1 MNWCFTFK
9 NNCWLFLVSLS
20 IFYFQ
25 TQISAQ
31 NNNEATIHGNFQ
43 IDAQYYEADSLIG
56 APKVPEKVLSNAYGN
71 IVYEKDKFS
80 AGIRYE
86 AYNNVMQ
93 GFDKRYKGQ
102 GITYRFARYKTDLLD
117 ITIGN
122 VYEQFGSGLLFR
134 TYYEPGL
141 LYDNSLDGVR
151 VIATPHKALTFK
163 GLIGR
168 QRNFFT
174 LGEGIVRAFDGE
186 LSINDLFDS
195 LKLKTRFIIGGS
207 FVSKYQPDRD
217 PDLVLPENVGAYG
230 GRINIINEHINF
242 FAEYA
247 YKINDPSYVN
257 GYNYKFGEALFTSF
271 SYATQE
277 FAFILQAKRIDNMNF
292 RSERDATLQQ
302 LLINYMPATTKQH
315 TYLMPAF
322 FPYAT
327 QPNGEVGGMAE
338 VQFKLPKNTLIG
350 GPYGTDVTINFS
362 FANGLV
368 KHPLK
373 DSTTTM
379 HFYSTRWD
387 EIGDPYYHDFFIE
400 IQRKLNKKW
409 KFTALYS
416 NQFYNKNIVMFNS
429 PNAGFPNMQAHIGVL
444 DVTYKYKTHSS
455 IRIEAQGRFA
465 YKRDINGGSWA
476 VGLVEWTPSSHF
488 YLTLIDQYN
497 YDNLDENLRLHYYTI
512 GLGFVKDSNRISI
525 TYGKQRAGVF
535 CVGGVCRN
543 VPASNGLAISITS
556 TF

>member
-1 MNWCFTFK
+1 MINKHWFIVFCFFACL
-9 NNCWLFLVSLS
+9 NAFS
-20 IFYFQ
+20 
-25 TQISAQ
+25 Q
-31 NNNEATIHGNFQ
+31 NNNDATIHGNFE
-43 IDAQYYEADSLIG
+43 IDAQYYEPDSLIG
-56 APKVPEKVLSNAYGN
+56 APRVPEKVLSNVFGN
-71 IVYEKDKFS
+71 MVYEKDKFS
-80 AGIRYE
+80 AGVRYE

-102 GITYRFARYKTDLLD
+102 GIVYRFARYKTDFVD
-117 ITIGN
+117 ITVGN
-122 VYEQFGSGLLFR
+122 IYEQFGSGLMFR

-141 LYDNSLDGVR
+141 LYDNSLDGAR
-151 VIATPHKALTFK
+151 AIITPHKGLTFK
-163 GLIGR
+163 GMIGR

-174 LGEGIVRAFDGE
+174 LGEGIVRALDGE

-195 LKLKTRFIIGGS
+195 LHWKTRFILGGS
-207 FVSKYQPDRD
+207 FVSKYQPDKD
-217 PDLVLPENVGAYG
+217 PDLILPENVGCYG
-230 GRINIINEHINF
+230 GRINIINESINF

-271 SYATQE
+271 SYARKG
-277 FAFILQAKRIDNMNF
+277 FALILQAKRIDNMDF

-338 VQFKLPKNTLIG
+338 CQFKIPKNTFLG
-350 GPYGTDVTINFS
+350 GAYGTDITVNFS
-362 FANGLV
+362 FANGLK
-368 KHPLK
+368 KHPVS
-373 DSTTTM
+373 DTSTTM
-379 HFYSTRWD
+379 NLYSTRWD
-387 EIGDPYYHDFFIE
+387 EVGEQYYHDFFIE
-400 IQRKLNKKW
+400 VQRKINKKW
-409 KFTALYS
+409 KMTAMYS

-429 PNAGFPNMQAHIGVL
+429 PNAGFPNMQAHIGVI
-444 DVTYKYKTHSS
+444 DVTYKYKTHSA
-455 IRIEAQGRFA
+455 IRMELQERYA
-465 YKRDINGGSWA
+465 YHRDINGGSWA
-476 VGLVEWTPSSHF
+476 VGLLEWTPSSHF
-488 YLTLIDQYN
+488 YLTLIDQFN
-497 YDNLDENLRLHYYTI
+497 YDNPDVNLRLHYYTI
-512 GLGFVKDSNRISI
+512 GLGFVKESNRISI

>member
-1 MNWCFTFK
+1 MYCLSFT
-9 NNCWLFLVSLS
+9 
-20 IFYFQ
+20 
-25 TQISAQ
+25 Q
-31 NNNEATIHGNFQ
+31 NTPDAVIHGNFQ
-43 IDAQYYEADSLIG
+43 IDAQYYEPDSLIG
-56 APKVPEKVLSNAYGN
+56 APRVSEKVLSNAYGN

-80 AGIRYE
+80 AGVRYE

-102 GITYRFARYKTDLLD
+102 GIPYRFARYRTDFLD
-117 ITIGN
+117 ITVGN
-122 VYEQFGSGLLFR
+122 IYDQFGSGLIFR

-151 VIATPHKALTFK
+151 AIVTPHKAITFK

-186 LSINDLFDS
+186 VIVNDLFDS
-195 LKLKTRFIIGGS
+195 LKMKTRFIVGGS
-207 FVSKYQPDRD
+207 FVSKYQQDKD
-217 PDLVLPENVGAYG
+217 PDLILPENVGCYG
-230 GRINIINEHINF
+230 GRINIINESINF

-257 GYNYKFGEALFTSF
+257 GYNYKFGEALFASF
-271 SYATQE
+271 SYATRG
-277 FAFILQAKRIDNMNF
+277 FALILQGKRIDNMNF

-338 VQFKLPKNTLIG
+338 VQFKLPKNTWWG
-350 GPYGTDVTINFS
+350 GKYGTDVTVNFS
-362 FANGLV
+362 FANGL
-368 KHPLK
+368 KIHPVA
-373 DSTTTM
+373 DSNTTM
-379 HFYSTRWD
+379 TLYSTRWD
-387 EIGDPYYHDFFIE
+387 EIGEQYYHDFFVE
-400 IQRKLNKKW
+400 IQRKVNKQW

-444 DVTYKYKTHSS
+444 DITYKYKTHSA
-455 IRIEAQGRFA
+455 IRVEMQGRFA
-465 YKRDINGGSWA
+465 YRRDINGGSWA

-488 YLTLIDQYN
+488 YVTLIDQFN
-497 YDNLDENLRLHYYTI
+497 YDHPDEKLRLHYYTGGI
-512 GLGFVKDSNRISI
+512 GFVKESHRISI

>member
-1 MNWCFTFK
+1 M
-9 NNCWLFLVSLS
+9 
-20 IFYFQ
+20 
-25 TQISAQ
+25 
-31 NNNEATIHGNFQ
+31 HGNFE
-43 IDAQYYEADSLIG
+43 IDAQYYEPDSLIG
-56 APKVPEKVLSNAYGN
+56 APNVPEKVLSNVFGN
-71 IVYEKDKFS
+71 LVYEKDKFS

-102 GITYRFARYKTDLLD
+102 GITYRFARYKTDFLD

-122 VYEQFGSGLLFR
+122 IYEQFGSGLIFR

-141 LYDNSLDGVR
+141 LYDNSLDGAR

-186 LSINDLFDS
+186 LVINDLFDS

-207 FVSKYQPDRD
+207 FVSKYQPDKD
-217 PDLVLPENVGAYG
+217 PDLVLPENVGCYG
-230 GRINIINEHINF
+230 GRINIINESINF

-247 YKINDPSYVN
+247 YKINDPGYVN

-271 SYATQE
+271 SYATSG
-277 FAFILQAKRIDNMNF
+277 FAFILQAKRIDNMDF

-327 QPNGEVGGMAE
+327 QPNGEIGGMAE
-338 VQFKLPKNTLIG
+338 IQFKLPKNTLWG
-350 GPYGTDVTINFS
+350 GKYGTDVTFNFS
-362 FANGLV
+362 FANGLK
-368 KHPLK
+368 KHPVN
-373 DSTTTM
+373 DSTTSM
-379 HFYSTRWD
+379 NYYSTRWD
-387 EIGDPYYHDFFIE
+387 EIGEQYYHDFFIE
-400 IQRKLNKKW
+400 IQRKVNKQW
-409 KFTALYS
+409 KFTAMYS

-444 DVTYKYKTHSS
+444 DVTYKYKTHSA
-455 IRIEAQGRFA
+455 IRVEAQGRFA

-476 VGLVEWTPSSHF
+476 VGLIEWTPSSHF

-497 YDNLDENLRLHYYTI
+497 YDNPDSRLQIHYYTAGI
-512 GLGFVKDSNRISI
+512 GFVKESHRISI

>member
-1 MNWCFTFK
+1 MK
-9 NNCWLFLVSLS
+9 RHLLIGILFFITRL
-20 IFYFQ
+20 YF
-25 TQISAQ
+25 SQ
-31 NNNEATIHGNFQ
+31 NTSDAVVHGNFQ
-43 IDAQYYEADSLIG
+43 IDAQYYEPDSLIG
-56 APKVPEKVLSNAYGN
+56 APRVPEKVLSNAYGN

-80 AGIRYE
+80 AGVRYE

-102 GITYRFARYKTDLLD
+102 GIPYRFARYRTDFLD
-117 ITIGN
+117 ITVGN
-122 VYEQFGSGLLFR
+122 IYEQFGSGLIFR

-151 VIATPHKALTFK
+151 AIVTPHKAITFK
-163 GLIGR
+163 GMIGR

-186 LSINDLFDS
+186 VSINDLFDS
-195 LKLKTRFIIGGS
+195 LKMKTRLIVGGS
-207 FVSKYQPDRD
+207 FVSKYQQDKD
-217 PDLVLPENVGAYG
+217 PDLILPENVGCYG
-230 GRINIINEHINF
+230 GRINIINESINF

-257 GYNYKFGEALFTSF
+257 GYNYKYGEALFASF
-271 SYATQE
+271 SYATKG
-277 FAFILQAKRIDNMNF
+277 FALILQGKRIDNMNF

-327 QPNGEVGGMAE
+327 QPNGEIGGMGE
-338 VQFKLPKNTLIG
+338 VQFKLPKNTLLG
-350 GPYGTDVTINFS
+350 GAYGTDVTINFS
-362 FANGLV
+362 FANGL
-368 KHPLK
+368 KIHPVA
-373 DSTTTM
+373 DSNTTM
-379 HFYSTRWD
+379 NLYSTRWD
-387 EIGDPYYHDFFIE
+387 ETGEQYYHDFFVE
-400 IQRKLNKKW
+400 IQRKVNKQW

-444 DVTYKYKTHSS
+444 DVTYKYKTHSA
-455 IRIEAQGRFA
+455 IRVEMQGRFA
-465 YKRDINGGSWA
+465 YHRDINGGSWA

-488 YLTLIDQYN
+488 YVTLIDQYN
-497 YDNLDENLRLHYYTI
+497 YDNPDEKLRLHYYTGGI
-512 GLGFVKDSNRISI
+512 GFVKESHRISI

>member
-1 MNWCFTFK
+1 MRRY
-9 NNCWLFLVSLS
+9 LLIEIFLLIVGLSFSQSVSD
-20 IFYFQ
+20 
-25 TQISAQ
+25 AV
-31 NNNEATIHGNFQ
+31 IHGNFQ
-43 IDAQYYEADSLIG
+43 IDAQYYEPDSLIG
-56 APKVPEKVLSNAYGN
+56 APRVPEKVLSNVYGN
-71 IVYEKDKFS
+71 IVYERDRFS

-102 GITYRFARYKTDLLD
+102 GIPYRFARYRTDFLD
-117 ITIGN
+117 ITVGN
-122 VYEQFGSGLLFR
+122 IYEQFGSGLMFR

-151 VIATPHKALTFK
+151 AIVTPHKAITFK
-163 GLIGR
+163 GMIGR

-186 LSINDLFDS
+186 VSINDLFDS
-195 LKLKTRFIIGGS
+195 LNIKTRFIMGGS

-217 PDLVLPENVGAYG
+217 PDLILPENVGCYG
-230 GRINIINEHINF
+230 GRINIINEKINF
-242 FAEYA
+242 FVEYA

-271 SYATQE
+271 SYATKG
-277 FAFILQAKRIDNMNF
+277 FALILQGKRIDNMNF

-327 QPNGEVGGMAE
+327 QPNGEVGGMGE
-338 VQFKLPKNTLIG
+338 VQFKLPKNTLLG
-350 GPYGTDVTINFS
+350 GAYGTDVTINFS
-362 FANGLV
+362 FANGL
-368 KHPLK
+368 KTHPVA
-373 DSTTTM
+373 DSNTTM
-379 HFYSTRWD
+379 NLYSTRWD
-387 EIGDPYYHDFFIE
+387 EIGEQYYHDFFVE
-400 IQRKLNKKW
+400 IQRKVNKQW

-444 DVTYKYKTHSS
+444 DVTYKYKMHSA
-455 IRIEAQGRFA
+455 IRVEVQGRFA
-465 YKRDINGGSWA
+465 YHKDINGGSWA

-488 YLTLIDQYN
+488 YVTLIDQFN
-497 YDNLDENLRLHYYTI
+497 YDNPDEKLRLHYYTGGI
-512 GLGFVKDSNRISI
+512 GFVKESHRISI